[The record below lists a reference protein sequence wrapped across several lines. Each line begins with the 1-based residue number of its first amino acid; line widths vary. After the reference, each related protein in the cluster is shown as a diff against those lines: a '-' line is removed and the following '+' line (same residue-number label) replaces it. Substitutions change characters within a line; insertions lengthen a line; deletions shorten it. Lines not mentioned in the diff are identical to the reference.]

1 MQPLDYEVKN
11 RFPHAIS
18 WFQAFALTCNL
29 YGRYVEEDA
38 HSAEERAAALDKN
51 AGEHEGQHRALEHMV
66 QKLQKKLDVCVN
78 DRGVLSGE
86 LGSATRKAAGAGH
99 LELLNRQCEEE
110 TKVQVERAR
119 PQPVTDSRNRRMRAL
134 NTAF

>member
-1 MQPLDYEVKN
+1 
-11 RFPHAIS
+11 
-18 WFQAFALTCNL
+18 L

-99 LELLNRQCEEE
+99 LELLNRQCEGDREDAVALQME
-110 TKVQVERAR
+110 LKREMAGLALFHVTNLPHPGVDNASRAYG
-119 PQPVTDSRNRRMRAL
+119 VKT
-134 NTAF
+134 